1 MDLRLYAVTDR
12 SYLDGIDLI
21 DAVEQAVRGGI
32 TIIQL
37 REKEISS
44 REFYEL
50 ALRVKKVTRR
60 KNIPLI
66 INDRVDI
73 ALAVDADGVHIGQE
87 DLPAEVVRRL
97 IGPGKILGVSAGT
110 VEEAIKAQKD
120 GADYLGVGA
129 AYPTPTKPES
139 CAIGIEGIKKI
150 KEAIGIPVVAIG
162 GITRENAYEVML
174 KTGVDGISSV
184 SAVFAGDVE
193 ENSRQLL
200 ESINKAIA
208 DRIRKPA

>member
-208 DRIRKPA
+208 DRS